1 MGNSLHSHL
10 IGSPSQ
16 LHQLNPEV
24 KSSKK
29 ELHPML
35 FTEISNDLR
44 AVSHILINV
53 PFVLAVA
60 TYQRVSRHV
69 ANQCMVG
76 I

>member
-1 MGNSLHSHL
+1 M
-10 IGSPSQ
+10 
-16 LHQLNPEV
+16 
-24 KSSKK
+24 

-35 FTEISNDLR
+35 FREISNDLR
-44 AVSHILINV
+44 AVSQILINV

-69 ANQCMVG
+69 ANAMIG